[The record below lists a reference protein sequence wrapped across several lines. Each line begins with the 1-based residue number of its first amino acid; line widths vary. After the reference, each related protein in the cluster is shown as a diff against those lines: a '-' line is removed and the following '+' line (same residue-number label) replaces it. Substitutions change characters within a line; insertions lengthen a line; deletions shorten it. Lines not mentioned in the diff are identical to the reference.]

1 MIETNRYE
9 PVELDS
15 EQALWDWLEENHHRA
30 EGVWFITYKKSAGD
44 RYLSTE
50 QLLDAGLAYGWVD
63 GIRRKLDDQR
73 TMQLYSPRAT
83 SAWTQSYK
91 KRAERLMR
99 EGRMQPAGFAKVSE
113 GKASGLWD
121 YWNDVDQLIQP
132 ADLKASLT
140 RVGAQSAWE
149 EAGKAYRRNLLRWI
163 KLAKTA
169 PTRDKRIET
178 VVQAIQSGKKLPNM

>member
-1 MIETNRYE
+1 MIETDRFE
-9 PVELDS
+9 QVELDS
-15 EQALWDWLEENHHRA
+15 EQALWNWLEANHQRA

-44 RYLSTE
+44 KYLSTD

-83 SAWTQSYK
+83 SAWTRSYK
-91 KRAERLMR
+91 ERAERLMR
-99 EGRMQPAGFAKVSE
+99 EGRMQPAGLARVSE

-132 ADLKASLT
+132 EDLEKGLT
-140 RVGAQSAWE
+140 KVGAQTAWE
-149 EAGKAYRRNLLRWI
+149 GAGKAYRRNLLRWI

-169 PTRDKRIET
+169 PTRTKRIET

>member
-1 MIETNRYE
+1 MIDTDRFEQ
-9 PVELDS
+9 VELDS
-15 EQALWDWLEENHHRA
+15 EQALWNWLEANHQRA
-30 EGVWFITYKKSAGD
+30 EGVWFITYKKSAVD
-44 RYLSTE
+44 RYLSTD

-83 SAWTQSYK
+83 SAWTWSYK
-91 KRAERLMR
+91 ERAERLIR
-99 EGRMQPAGFAKVSE
+99 EGRMQPAGLAKVSE

-132 ADLKASLT
+132 EDLKAGLT
-140 RVGAQSAWE
+140 RVGAQSAWD
-149 EAGKAYRRNLLRWI
+149 EASKAYRRNLLRWI

-169 PTRDKRIET
+169 PTRNKRIET

>member
-1 MIETNRYE
+1 MIETDRFDQ
-9 PVELDS
+9 VELDS
-15 EQALWDWLEENHHRA
+15 EQALWDWLEANHQRA
-30 EGVWFITYKKSAGD
+30 EGVWFITYKKSVGD
-44 RYLSTE
+44 KYLSTD

-73 TMQLYSPRAT
+73 TMQLYSPRTT

-91 KRAERLMR
+91 ERAERLIR
-99 EGRMQPAGFAKVSE
+99 DGRIHPAGMAKVSE

-132 ADLKASLT
+132 EDLKASLT
-140 RVGAQSAWE
+140 QVGCQKGWE

-169 PTRDKRIET
+169 PTRTNRIQT

>member
-1 MIETNRYE
+1 MDQNGAPWVIETDRFE
-9 PVELDS
+9 QVALDS
-15 EQALWDWLEENHHRA
+15 EQALWDWLEANHQRA

-44 RYLSTE
+44 KYLSTD

-83 SAWTQSYK
+83 SAWTLSYK
-91 KRAERLMR
+91 ARAERLIR
-99 EGRMQPAGFAKVSE
+99 EGRMQPAGMAKVSE

-132 ADLKASLT
+132 EDLKASLAQ
-140 RVGAQSAWE
+140 VGGAD
-149 EAGKAYRRNLLRWI
+149 GLGRGR
-163 KLAKTA
+163 
-169 PTRDKRIET
+169 
-178 VVQAIQSGKKLPNM
+178 

>member
-1 MIETNRYE
+1 MIETDRFE

-15 EQALWDWLEENHHRA
+15 EQALWDWLEANHQRA

-44 RYLSTE
+44 KYLSTD

-83 SAWTQSYK
+83 RAWTLSYK
-91 KRAERLMR
+91 ERAERLIR
-99 EGRMQPAGFAKVSE
+99 EGRMQPAGLAKVSE

-132 ADLKASLT
+132 EDLKAGLT
-140 RVGAQSAWE
+140 QVGGQTAWE

>member
-1 MIETNRYE
+1 MIETDRFE
-9 PVELDS
+9 AVELNS
-15 EQALWDWLEENHHRA
+15 EQALWDWLEANHQRV

-44 RYLSTE
+44 KYLSTD

-73 TMQLYSPRAT
+73 TMQLYSPRST

-91 KRAERLMR
+91 ERAERLIR
-99 EGRMQPAGFAKVSE
+99 DGRMHPAGMAKVSE

-132 ADLKASLT
+132 EDLKASLT
-140 RVGAQSAWE
+140 QVGAQMAWD

-169 PTRDKRIET
+169 PTRTNRIQT